1 MKVRKFLQ
9 GLVGLLVLL
18 GLCHSASAQKAIRQT
33 KTLPIVISKPG
44 SYILKSNITVPD
56 ANTTAILVQAD
67 NVTINLN
74 GFSILGPCT
83 GGPPCSPTGSGNG
96 IDSRTSFNLNT
107 SVLNGTVQGM
117 GAEGISVVN
126 GRLQG
131 VTAVSNGGDGI
142 VMLNPGTVV
151 GCEADDNGQDGILT
165 NSGIVTN
172 SVALE
177 NRRYG
182 ISGRQLIANF
192 SVGNTVNGLMLLSD
206 GGYSNNVMFANPGGN
221 VAGGTN
227 MGHNLCNG
235 SLCP

>member
-9 GLVGLLVLL
+9 GLIGLLVLL
-18 GLCHSASAQKAIRQT
+18 GLSQSASAQKAIRQT

-67 NVTINLN
+67 NVTIDLN

-96 IDSRTSFNLNT
+96 IDNFSSGNSNLT
-107 SVLNGTVQGM
+107 VLNGTISGM
-117 GAEGISVVN
+117 GADGILIN
-126 GRLQG
+126 GDGRVQG
-131 VTAVSNGGDGI
+131 VRVVGNGFRGMTIPAMVTNSMAESNGGDGI
-142 VMLNPGTVV
+142 
-151 GCEADDNGQDGILT
+151 Q
-165 NSGIVTN
+165 
-172 SVALE
+172 
-177 NRRYG
+177 
-182 ISGRQLIANF
+182 GRQLIGNF
-192 SVGNTVNGLMLLSD
+192 AAGNAGHGLTIFSL
-206 GGYSNNVMFANPGGN
+206 GGYADNVMFANTAGS
-221 VAGGTN
+221 VSGGTN